1 MVEDNLRNLLELSQV
16 EQKQI
21 SSEISL
27 EDMENLF
34 PDVDSNIRILM
45 SKAITATGQL
55 GSTGSVRRTNHARV
69 RDGAILSTI
78 LAVTVVKQA
87 AQLAFINKGRSMTSP
102 DVLAKIGEAMNHIEK
117 HE

>member
-1 MVEDNLRNLLELSQV
+1 M

-21 SSEISL
+21 SSDISL

-34 PDVDSNIRILM
+34 PEVDSNFRILM
-45 SKAITATGQL
+45 SKSITATGQL
-55 GSTGSVRRTNHARV
+55 GSTGSVRRSSHARI
-69 RDGAILSTI
+69 RDSAIVSTI

-87 AQLAFINKGRSMTSP
+87 AQLAFSNKGRSMTSP